1 MKKNTTTTTQ
11 KLVNALFT
19 KKRALTTKQ
28 LQSMGATNPSASIW
42 YLRTLGYN
50 VVTTSV
56 KGVTKYMAA

>member
-1 MKKNTTTTTQ
+1 MKKNTTTTTE

-19 KKRALTTKQ
+19 KNRALTMKQ
-28 LQSMGATNPSASIW
+28 VQALGATNPRASIS

-50 VVTTSV
+50 IVTTSV